1 MNSLGNNRI
10 KYKVVTTQ
18 DNTNNA
24 DIKLVDANMKPF
36 ISTYELIDVFAY
48 STGIK
53 ALPPTEI
60 ADDFHINETIICD
73 NGTISSII
81 ETILKTS
88 E

>member
-1 MNSLGNNRI
+1 
-10 KYKVVTTQ
+10 
-18 DNTNNA
+18 
-24 DIKLVDANMKPF
+24 MKPF
-36 ISTYELIDVFAY
+36 ISTSELIDVFAY

-53 ALPPTEI
+53 ALPSTEI
-60 ADDFHINETIICD
+60 RDDFNINETIICD